1 MRRVFTLFSVVVHA
15 IVITALLI
23 AQVLAVG
30 ALPTPRR
37 PLTFDGAQIIRVT
50 DIPLQ
55 PSHARSARGGG
66 PRPGIARDV
75 APIDSPPDIGPD
87 TGREVGGPDGNLLDA
102 VGVERGL
109 GAGAGIGVVER
120 VVPPPPPAAPQAPVR
135 LHDGMRAP
143 RKIIHVNPIYPRVAQ
158 AARIEGVVILDA
170 VIDASGRVTSVRV
183 LRSRPLLDQAAI
195 DAVQQW
201 TFTPTLLNGV
211 PVPIMMTVTVQFT
224 LQGR

>member
-66 PRPGIARDV
+66 LRPGSHETSRQ
-75 APIDSPPDIGPD
+75 STHRPDIGPRHRD
-87 TGREVGGPDGNLLDA
+87 PQVGGPDGNLLDA

-109 GAGAGIGVVER
+109 GAGAGIGGGSSASCS
-120 VVPPPPPAAPQAPVR
+120 AAA
-135 LHDGMRAP
+135 GRAAGAGSAARRHAGAAKDHP
-143 RKIIHVNPIYPRVAQ
+143 RHPIYPRVAK
-158 AARIEGVVILDA
+158 AARIRR
-170 VIDASGRVTSVRV
+170 GRDS
-183 LRSRPLLDQAAI
+183 
-195 DAVQQW
+195 W
-201 TFTPTLLNGV
+201 T
-211 PVPIMMTVTVQFT
+211 
-224 LQGR
+224 R